1 MKDLHKLFQIPRNC
15 QCKWLLVSFRAPGTF
30 ASCAGF
36 LVKFCF
42 CTDTPGSIEWLN
54 LFFFRTMML
63 MWLQKSDT
71 TNCHVT
77 QQTRAPFSTWCTL
90 GVSPST
96 PPWTRRSRRDAI
108 KTRAAAHA
116 GNLHHRKCQPCSA
129 LRFSTAGSARARALA
144 RCLMNDTASKDHP
157 PPTSKTST
165 NLARC
170 PCWTS
175 SRQVLSLRRLA
186 SLRTTPSLSA
196 APRLA
201 VPSQCKGKG
210 RVNRQLGPTVQWE
223 PVNHHLQMA
232 GVVTH
237 VLPRSQQQTH
247 VYPEPLPAHTMQNGG
262 QKSQENGHI
271 GMCVKLGAMGD
282 ASAGTKAPEKTENQ
296 ELRIALVVG
305 LQQPT
310 RAMTAPRHLPNWRVA
325 LPPSLPCANDG
336 TQMDLVNVSATCGW
350 RCMIISKK
358 SPQLAQCNNNAR
370 LHIGNRGNRSRRV
383 GWCWRTACNWCS
395 TNSGCPRGVPRNFC
409 KLLWVSCEIFVLH
422 GYAWIHWATT
432 SCPTTAYRWLFR
444 ESQLSLRT
452 LWSAVIKLP
461 KLSAR
466 SAASPLRLLHG
477 ALVILVR
484 LQISQFRSLGK
495 WIWTLCL
502 PKSSRLFVVGSR
514 EASIDE
520 LPWEPPYNGI
530 SSSTKFSLNSCNHS
544 GISES
549 SEHNGSPRAVVVSFL
564 LVFGVL
570 LAWSS
575 SGLPD
580 QQIQTLALDRCHC

>member
-1 MKDLHKLFQIPRNC
+1 M
-15 QCKWLLVSFRAPGTF
+15 TF
-30 ASCAGF
+30 GF
-36 LVKFCF
+36 LSGSRNFCKLRWVSCEVLFLHGYARIHWVVK
-42 CTDTPGSIEWLN
+42 S
-54 LFFFRTMML
+54 FFFSHDDVDVTAKIRHNKLPRHATNPSPVQHL
-63 MWLQKSDT
+63 MHTRCVSVNT
-71 TNCHVT
+71 TVDPTFQERRYKNSRRS
-77 QQTRAPFSTWCTL
+77 TR
-90 GVSPST
+90 GQST
-96 PPWTRRSRRDAI
+96 PPQVPTLLRSSLQHCWLRPCSCLGQVPHERHCFERPPTSNFENKHQFGPVPLLDEFKASPLLAPPGFIENNSVSVRCPTSGSPVAMQRQGSCQPPTGPHRAMGARQPPPPNGGRRY
-108 KTRAAAHA
+108 TRAAA
-116 GNLHHRKCQPCSA
+116 L
-129 LRFSTAGSARARALA
+129 STANPRLPRTPACAHDAKWWPKESRKRPHRHVREVGGNGRRKRRNKSTRKNWESRTEN
-144 RCLMNDTASKDHP
+144 RTGGRTPTANSGHDG
-157 PPTSKTST
+157 TST
-165 NLARC
+165 
-170 PCWTS
+170 PS
-175 SRQVLSLRRLA
+175 KLA
-186 SLRTTPSLSA
+186 SCTAALVAMRKWWDSDGPGERLRNLWVA
-196 APRLA
+196 L
-201 VPSQCKGKG
+201 
-210 RVNRQLGPTVQWE
+210 
-223 PVNHHLQMA
+223 HDHLQ
-232 GVVTH
+232 
-237 VLPRSQQQTH
+237 
-247 VYPEPLPAHTMQNGG
+247 
-262 QKSQENGHI
+262 
-271 GMCVKLGAMGD
+271 
-282 ASAGTKAPEKTENQ
+282 
-296 ELRIALVVG
+296 
-305 LQQPT
+305 
-310 RAMTAPRHLPNWRVA
+310 
-325 LPPSLPCANDG
+325 
-336 TQMDLVNVSATCGW
+336 
-350 RCMIISKK
+350 K